1 MAPFCVVMNIFFHL
15 RYEFKFR
22 TCRKISLLSLLGHDQ
37 CSRCYFYWILLN
49 IRTTLVKILLSYTFI
64 IFLRCPSKVSQ
75 LPTITIFWWMKFID
89 FRSTAFALFTNANP
103 KPKTVSAILFVFSS
117 SQQTKDVS
125 FHSKQRQVVNIALLL
140 GFLSLHFSATRI
152 NEIFHL
158 WFSYG
163 NRFRLMQTIGL
174 FHWIWTLTD

>member
-1 MAPFCVVMNIFFHL
+1 MFSMLVLLDNIKNSYNLGENITKLYFHHFFEVSKHPVQV
-15 RYEFKFR
+15 F
-22 TCRKISLLSLLGHDQ
+22 
-37 CSRCYFYWILLN
+37 
-49 IRTTLVKILLSYTFI
+49 
-64 IFLRCPSKVSQ
+64 FL
-75 LPTITIFWWMKFID
+75 
-89 FRSTAFALFTNANP
+89 
-103 KPKTVSAILFVFSS
+103 
-117 SQQTKDVS
+117 SQQTKHVS
-125 FHSKQRQVVNIALLL
+125 FHSKQRQVVSIALLL